1 MLAPLP
7 TPARRLLLAILVLGL
22 ASQAVA
28 QAPTPPADKAL
39 LRVTLP
45 AGATLM
51 IGSSPTE
58 QTGPERWF
66 VSPPLER
73 GKKYVYMLTA
83 TWPEKGKSVA
93 VTREAAVSAGALT
106 AVDFTADKGGVSPD
120 PVGKAD
126 AKERT
131 FEFTYGATVTGLK
144 PDQPARVWL
153 PVPSDT
159 DEQKVELLTPLKG
172 ARLTTE
178 KFYGNRMYYLEAKA
192 DAEGK
197 IPLLMSFKVTRK
209 EVTGASKEVAEDMAK
224 IARYL
229 QADAMVPVEGKPL
242 ELLKGKTLPK
252 DQTEAAKVMY
262 DVVNKHMRYSKEGT
276 GWGRGDSVWACE
288 NGYGNCTD
296 FHSLFISLARA
307 EKIPAKFE
315 IGFPLPQKR
324 GAGEI
329 AGYHCWAKFKPEG
342 KGWVAVDISEANKN
356 PRLADYYFGNLT
368 EDRVAFSTGRDL
380 TLEPKQDGGPLNF
393 FVYPYVEV
401 EGKAYPQEKIV
412 RKFGYKDVK

>member
-1 MLAPLP
+1 MLARLSL
-7 TPARRLLLAILVLGL
+7 PARRLVPVVLLVVAT
-22 ASQAVA
+22 AS
-28 QAPTPPADKAL
+28 PA
-39 LRVTLP
+39 RV
-45 AGATLM
+45 
-51 IGSSPTE
+51 E
-58 QTGPERWF
+58 
-66 VSPPLER
+66 
-73 GKKYVYMLTA
+73 
-83 TWPEKGKSVA
+83 
-93 VTREAAVSAGALT
+93 SAGADEPPP
-106 AVDFTADKGGVSPD
+106 AEP
-120 PVGKAD
+120 KA
-126 AKERT
+126 APKERT

-144 PDQPARVWL
+144 PGQMARVWL
-153 PVPSDT
+153 PVPSDN
-159 DEQKVELLTPLKG
+159 DEQKVEIVTPQEG

-192 DAEGK
+192 DAEGR
-197 IPLLMSFKVTRK
+197 IPLAMSFKVTRK
-209 EVTGASKEVAEDMAK
+209 EVRGASKEVAEDVAK

-229 QADAMVPVEGKPL
+229 QADAMVPVDGKPL

-252 DQTEAAKVMY
+252 DQTEAARVMY

-288 NGYGNCTD
+288 SGYGNCTD

-307 EKIPAKFE
+307 QKIPAKFE
-315 IGFPLPQKR
+315 IGFPLPDKR
-324 GAGEI
+324 GAGDV

-356 PRLADYYFGNLT
+356 PELADYYFGNLT
-368 EDRVAFSTGRDL
+368 ADRVAFSTGRDL

-412 RKFGYKDVK
+412 RKFSFKDVK